1 MPTTTKEY
9 NNFIKCLLF
18 LVFQGSISAWW
29 WPNKLKL
36 NGGFATVTTD
46 IGSILLS
53 VMFSIAAVS
62 ALLGPT
68 AVSKLGTRTCLVA
81 GYMVSVVFVTVH
93 LYPKVSVL
101 LPGYFLM
108 GAWLGC
114 WTASRTAVLMTL
126 ASKMAYVLSDR
137 EECEL
142 EGNGRREAVAK
153 NLARGLQV
161 RDRYVRYTATLPSN
175 YRLIYLSSLSVWS
188 VSGVNNMCSPV

>member
-1 MPTTTKEY
+1 
-9 NNFIKCLLF
+9 
-18 LVFQGSISAWW
+18 
-29 WPNKLKL
+29 
-36 NGGFATVTTD
+36 
-46 IGSILLS
+46 
-53 VMFSIAAVS
+53 MFGMAAMS
-62 ALLGPT
+62 ALIGPT
-68 AVSKLGTRTCLVA
+68 AVHRLGTRTCLVV
-81 GYMVSVVFVTVH
+81 GYVVAVAFIGVH

-142 EGNGRREAVAK
+142 EGNGRREAVAR

-161 RDRYVRYTATLPSN
+161 RDYVFRFRFIGRINRSPEIN
-175 YRLIYLSSLSVWS
+175 VIELIRGFSR
-188 VSGVNNMCSPV
+188 

>member
-1 MPTTTKEY
+1 MY
-9 NNFIKCLLF
+9 NVRCVFI
-18 LVFQGSISAWW
+18 QGSISAWW
-29 WPNKLKL
+29 WPEELKL
-36 NGGFATVTTD
+36 NGGLAATVTTD
-46 IGSILLS
+46 VGSVLLS
-53 VMFSIAAVS
+53 AMFGMAAVS

-68 AVSKLGTRTCLVA
+68 AVHRLGTRTCLVA
-81 GYMVSVVFVTVH
+81 GYLVSVAFVAVH

-101 LPGYFLM
+101 VPGYFMM

-142 EGNGRREAVAK
+142 EGNGRREAVAR

-161 RDRYVRYTATLPSN
+161 
-175 YRLIYLSSLSVWS
+175 
-188 VSGVNNMCSPV
+188 SGTVTQS